1 MTGMVKENYIIVCQC
16 RWCQRIQ
23 FAYFPDG
30 STGYP
35 VANAECASCGEM
47 MSDQKG
53 PPLFTMS

>member
-1 MTGMVKENYIIVCQC
+1 MTQLEKTEFIIISQC
-16 RWCQRIQ
+16 RWCCRIQ
-23 FAYFPDG
+23 FSYFPDG

-35 VANAECASCGEM
+35 VANAECAVCGEM